1 MATLNDVKY
10 ASTTSSIWVCMIEGR
25 FFANKHAAWK
35 RKSDAVLAFKNS
47 EYWSWIVDGLK
58 IDNADQVEETR
69 YGRYWKSRIGG
80 KEIEDK
86 KYQELLDNGT
96 VKYIEITPVPEWTNL

>member
-1 MATLNDVKY
+1 
-10 ASTTSSIWVCMIEGR
+10 MIEGR
-25 FFANKHAAWK
+25 FLASKHAAWK

-58 IDNADQVEETR
+58 NNNLDQVEETR
-69 YGRYWKSRIGG
+69 YGRYWKYKSRG

-86 KYQELLDNGT
+86 KYQELLDNET
-96 VKYIEITPVPEWTNL
+96 VKYIEITPIPEWTNL